1 MNVRAKRNAVRFNAM
16 RGFTLIELAV
26 VIAIVGLLLGGLL
39 IPLATQMDAKRVR
52 STQDSLDEIKQAIYG
67 YVVSSNP
74 MPGALNPQI
83 TSRLPCPDCMES
95 TDGDC
100 NVLPADDIGD
110 GEEDYFNPGLG
121 FTGCASYEGYVPWVS
136 LGVGQFDSWNR
147 NFRYR
152 VTDDFADAVADP
164 DCGSVRVS
172 IGLCTQGDLDVQ
184 ESVGEGSDRIAED
197 MAAVILSL
205 GEEASKTLCSQAA
218 DPSPDQEEN
227 VDCNN
232 SIFVSNTR
240 VEQAGNEFD
249 DVVIWVSPNI
259 IKLKLLE
266 ANILP

>member
-1 MNVRAKRNAVRFNAM
+1 M

-39 IPLATQMDAKRVR
+39 IPLATHVDAKRVS

-67 YVVSSNP
+67 YAVSSNP
-74 MPGALNPQI
+74 MPGAHYPQI

-95 TDGDC
+95 TDDHC

-110 GEEDYFNPGLG
+110 GEEDYYAYPGEG
-121 FTGCASYEGYVPWVS
+121 FTGCATYEGNVPWVS

-152 VTDDFADAVADP
+152 VTDDFADAVADQN
-164 DCGSVRVS
+164 CGSVRVS

-184 ESVGEGSDRIAED
+184 ESVGEGSHKIAED

-232 SIFVSNTR
+232 SIFVSSTR

-249 DVVIWVSPNI
+249 DVVIWVSPSI